1 MALAKANLGFP
12 IQIAAGTT
20 SAVYTVSSGKTA
32 YIRSIVVY
40 NGTVGT
46 ANTNLPQTVH
56 FFMVP
61 NSGGVAGTGTSVNRI
76 GRVNLTSDDTFFF
89 DLQYPITL
97 QNTGDSIQIYNE
109 GISGTGGTTVTNT
122 VNAFVLGDR
131 EV

>member
-1 MALAKANLGFP
+1 MPLSKSNLGFP

-32 YIRSIVVY
+32 YIRSIVIY

-46 ANTNLPQTVH
+46 ANTGLPQTVQIY
-56 FFMVP
+56 MVP
-61 NSGGVAGTGTSVNRI
+61 NSDGVAGTGTSVNRI
-76 GRVNLTSDDTFFF
+76 GRINLTADDTFFF

-109 GISGTGGTTVTNT
+109 GSSGTGGTTVTSA
-122 VNAFVLGDR
+122 VNAFVLGDK